1 MGANAQINKSIN
13 PGVRRKVCQLHSIR
27 NSLLPH
33 IDSSPRMEISQSLW
47 PRNFDVFCQKSTE
60 FSFPL
65 LKAWIMPSSHLT
77 KAPPTFDLQFRHQA
91 EQPGIER
98 EDIPS
103 PSFKSACSFLLVK
116 GFRCEGWILTFYSFI
131 LALFNKSSSIANN
144 NFTDS
149 FCLLYTKKIRILAN
163 AIISSSIVC

>member
-1 MGANAQINKSIN
+1 MGANAQINTAIN

-33 IDSSPRMEISQSLW
+33 IDSSPRMEISQYLW

-77 KAPPTFDLQFRHQA
+77 KAPPTFDLHFAAASSQ
-91 EQPGIER
+91 GSKER
-98 EDIPS
+98 EDG

-116 GFRCEGWILTFYSFI
+116 GFRCEGWILTFYAFI
-131 LALFNKSSSIANN
+131 LTLFNKSSSIANN